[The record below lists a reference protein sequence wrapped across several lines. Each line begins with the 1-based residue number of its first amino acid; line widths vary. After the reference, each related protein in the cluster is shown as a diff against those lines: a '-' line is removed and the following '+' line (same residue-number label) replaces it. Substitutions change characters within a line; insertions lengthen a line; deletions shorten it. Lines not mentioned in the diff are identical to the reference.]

1 MSMESSDIVIDRS
14 PWLDLPVD
22 LQNVLWGWVC
32 VGDKDEFIRFLSK
45 HKPNYTEEQSK
56 DAFGIALSLRHPK
69 PSTLGTP
76 NTSTPINQ
84 KGLFYMDEFG
94 INNTTHLGI
103 VSSASKWFKE
113 SSKYAI
119 MAWPWILF
127 IWQYIQ
133 KEKRVSDML
142 MFLLCLGFTVLQM
155 IAFAVVIY
163 FGSSTTSRV
172 WTSLIL
178 ILIVIFAASWITEME
193 YISNIG

>member
-84 KGLFYMDEFG
+84 KGL
-94 INNTTHLGI
+94 LQQ
-103 VSSASKWFKE
+103 VSSTSKWFKE

>member
-84 KGLFYMDEFG
+84 KAQPQNGSKNLVNTQSWLGLGYFLFG
-94 INNTTHLGI
+94 NT
-103 VSSASKWFKE
+103 SKKKKE
-113 SSKYAI
+113 
-119 MAWPWILF
+119 
-127 IWQYIQ
+127 
-133 KEKRVSDML
+133 
-142 MFLLCLGFTVLQM
+142 
-155 IAFAVVIY
+155 
-163 FGSSTTSRV
+163 
-172 WTSLIL
+172 
-178 ILIVIFAASWITEME
+178 
-193 YISNIG
+193 